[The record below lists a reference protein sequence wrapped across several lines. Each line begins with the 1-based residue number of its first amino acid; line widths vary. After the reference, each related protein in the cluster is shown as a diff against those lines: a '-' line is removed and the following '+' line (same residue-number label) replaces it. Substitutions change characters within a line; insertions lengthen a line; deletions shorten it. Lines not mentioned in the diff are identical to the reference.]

1 MTKKPVKRPN
11 WNKAQPHSARTGRI
25 TTRKYAEANP
35 DKVEW
40 VTSKKSKSIK

>member
-1 MTKKPVKRPN
+1 MTKKPPKQPD

-25 TTRKYAEANP
+25 TTKKYAVANP

-40 VTSKKSKSIK
+40 VTVKKGKGVK